1 MAVCLKSEI
10 QEIDLTKA
18 GDHIG
23 VVSSIKENKCRG
35 ILIKLSFISL

>member
-18 GDHIG
+18 SDHDG
-23 VVSSIKENKCRG
+23 AVSRERET
-35 ILIKLSFISL
+35 

>member
-18 GDHIG
+18 SDHISTVSKPAVL
-23 VVSSIKENKCRG
+23 VVELLK
-35 ILIKLSFISL
+35 FFF